1 MHGLNAIFGLR
12 FQLTVGASMI
22 IAVASGTAVF
32 LPALPPPP
40 LLHLANIDSSKKV
53 RKPTE
58 RSLFHWPLLAVCVT
72 S

>member
-53 RKPTE
+53 RKRRTFNVNDTA
-58 RSLFHWPLLAVCVT
+58 LCHAY
-72 S
+72 